1 MLTPAF
7 ELRQD
12 KDFLTVIIKAPFA
25 KVAETEIFI
34 EEDDFKFYS
43 KPYFLR
49 LALPGKIV
57 EDGREKADYN
67 ADNGE
72 FVIVVPKQTPGEHF
86 EGLDMLTKLLEA
98 KGKKPAPSSLIEV
111 IDDGTLEGTDEA
123 DNDDDDELDEDFDW
137 RIEQVPYKEQPKL
150 TGAPKYGFA
159 NQKSG
164 VFSRLQEDMVYI
176 VDCSDPDTMCVADR
190 REERIQAENDKFD
203 EDHYI
208 ADMYEDVLIK
218 PLLDFQPHWCE
229 EVDLVQGG
237 TPVEMAV
244 ELTEDEKEVMRKL
257 PRKEYILDVTE
268 ETGVYLGLVDILY
281 AYCYNHRT
289 TEGENNCESGWTI
302 CKISSTLSW
311 LEVFSSLEDVVRSCF
326 RRSICYPLYRQ
337 WKLNQSVLKDV
348 VTILQLGRR
357 SVLKVLL
364 EIRGILMDQDCRYVL
379 NDLYIT
385 DYCVW
390 IQSASEKKL
399 QSLWEALS
407 KVFILIQF
415 WKRLHFLLYGAA
427 LSDFRIP
434 KIKEICQYFLLKLKI
449 SKDDIGFNLPEL
461 EKLAQHAMLGEE
473 SSDLENLT
481 DRLSSIDVN
490 KKNKSESDSESD
502 ESDTESDSD
511 DIDSDDLSSSD
522 DAGDDHHTEGDIR
535 KVTGVSGNGKSDIDC
550 ENKNIRETICAES
563 QEFVGD
569 AVDTGNSKV
578 TDTHCRKGKP
588 LIEEIS
594 DSTEDKESE
603 QVKSLNSVG
612 KSESTMIVEASA
624 EQEK

>member
-7 ELRQD
+7 EVRQD

-98 KGKKPAPSSLIEV
+98 KGKKPTSSSLIEV
-111 IDDGTLEGTDEA
+111 IDDGGLEDNDEA
-123 DNDDDDELDEDFDW
+123 DNDDELDEDFDW
-137 RIEQVPYKEQPKL
+137 RVEQVPYKEQPTL

-164 VFSRLQEDMVYI
+164 AFSRLQNNE
-176 VDCSDPDTMCVADR
+176 CS
-190 REERIQAENDKFD
+190 NDEKSGFNRKKTNLRGSL
-203 EDHYI
+203 HVR

-229 EVDLVQGG
+229 EVDLVRGG

-257 PRKEYILDVTE
+257 PRKEYILDSTE

-311 LEVFSSLEDVVRSCF
+311 LEVFTSLEDVVRSCF
-326 RRSICYPLYRQ
+326 RRSICYPLYRH

-399 QSLWEALS
+399 QSLSEALS
-407 KVFILIQF
+407 
-415 WKRLHFLLYGAA
+415 
-427 LSDFRIP
+427 
-434 KIKEICQYFLLKLKI
+434 KLKI

-473 SSDLENLT
+473 SSDVENLT

-490 KKNKSESDSESD
+490 KKNKLESDSESD

-563 QEFVGD
+563 LEFVGD